1 MALNLGQDLAVI
13 GNIKLTDV
21 ELVAGAYRT
30 IPSSSATASL
40 TSKLFYPNDKHTR
53 LS

>member
-21 ELVAGAYRT
+21 ELVAGHIEHYR
-30 IPSSSATASL
+30 PLLLQLVLL
-40 TSKLFYPNDKHTR
+40 TKD
-53 LS
+53 